1 VHQWLIN
8 LQCLPDVK
16 PFKDNRYQVYYGYDY
31 FFDDPQQVESL
42 EWGKG
47 GFCIKKKIMDL

>member
-8 LQCLPDVK
+8 LQCLLDVK

-47 GFCIKKKIMDL
+47 AFCIKKKTMNL